1 MAFHDV
7 CNGDADGL
15 FALRQLRLDN
25 PVESILV
32 TGIKRD
38 IGLLERVRAGDGDH
52 VTVLDI
58 AVDPNREALVRLLDA
73 GATVTW
79 YDHHAPGAIPEHP
92 RLKTHIDTAA
102 DTCTSLLVDARLKG
116 RFRAWAI
123 AAAYGDNLPRSAERL
138 AAMLSLSSKQRA
150 QLRLLGEAVNY
161 NAYGDTEADLRI
173 HPAALYRWMAHYS
186 DPFDL
191 LAQSPIV
198 LELYELRRSD
208 LARAR
213 TETARLE
220 DARFTMVMLPDAPW
234 SRRVIGT
241 FANELAISD
250 PRRASAVLKEL
261 PGGDYT
267 ASVRAPVATPHGADA
282 LAREFG
288 GGGRAAA
295 AGIDRLPM
303 ADVPRFVARLATM
316 EWTARPAANV

>member
-38 IGLLERVRAGDGDH
+38 IGLLQRVRGGEGDH

-58 AVDPNREALVRLLDA
+58 ALGPNRDALMQLLDG
-73 GATVTW
+73 GAMVTW
-79 YDHHAPGAIPEHP
+79 YDHHAPGPVPEHP
-92 RLKTHIDTAA
+92 RLKTHIDTSAE
-102 DTCTSLLVDARLKG
+102 TCTSLLVDAKLSG
-116 RFRAWAI
+116 RFRAWAV

-138 AAMLSLSSKQRA
+138 AGMLSLSAGQRA

-161 NAYGDTEADLRI
+161 NAYGDSESDVRI
-173 HPAALYRWMAHYS
+173 HPAALYRWIAHYTS
-186 DPFDL
+186 PFDL
-191 LAQSPIV
+191 IANSPIV
-198 LELYELRRSD
+198 HELDELRHND

-220 DARFTMVMLPDAPW
+220 DARFTMVMLPDAAW

-241 FANELAISD
+241 FANELATSD
-250 PRRASAVLKEL
+250 PQRANAVLKEL
-261 PGGDYT
+261 PDGDYT

-295 AGIDRLPM
+295 AGIDRLPI
-303 ADVPRFVARLATM
+303 ADVPRFVARLATAD
-316 EWTARPAANV
+316 WTA

>member
-38 IGLLERVRAGDGDH
+38 IGLLERVRARDGDH
-52 VTVLDI
+52 VTVLDVAI
-58 AVDPNREALVRLLDA
+58 GPNHDALVQLLDT

-79 YDHHAPGAIPEHP
+79 YDHHAPGAIPDHP
-92 RLKTHIDTAA
+92 RLKAHIDTDA
-102 DTCTSLLVDARLKG
+102 DTCTSLLVDAKLNG
-116 RFRAWAI
+116 RFRAWAV

-138 AAMLSLSSKQRA
+138 AAMLSLSTEQRA
-150 QLRLLGEAVNY
+150 ELRLLGEAVNY
-161 NAYGDTEADLRI
+161 NAYGDTESDVRI
-173 HPAALYRWMAHYS
+173 HPAALYRWMAHYK

-191 LAQSPIV
+191 IARSPIIH
-198 LELYELRRSD
+198 ELDELRRND

-241 FANELAISD
+241 FANELATSD
-250 PRRASAVLKEL
+250 PQRASAVLKEL
-261 PGGDYT
+261 PDGDYT
-267 ASVRAPVATPHGADA
+267 ASLRAPVATPRGADA

-295 AGIDRLPM
+295 AGIERLPM
-303 ADVPRFVARLATM
+303 ADVPRFVARLATAK
-316 EWTARPAANV
+316 WAANDEIGV